1 MEKNYQKRAGEI
13 DLILYDKKR
22 KMVIF
27 VEVKSGHKS
36 DFDVFTNAINE
47 KKIKKITKVAAEYI
61 ENLDISY
68 EDIRFDAVFIERND
82 TGKIRQ
88 LKNVIRLN

>member
-36 DFDVFTNAINE
+36 DFYVFTNAINE

-82 TGKIRQ
+82 AGRIRQ